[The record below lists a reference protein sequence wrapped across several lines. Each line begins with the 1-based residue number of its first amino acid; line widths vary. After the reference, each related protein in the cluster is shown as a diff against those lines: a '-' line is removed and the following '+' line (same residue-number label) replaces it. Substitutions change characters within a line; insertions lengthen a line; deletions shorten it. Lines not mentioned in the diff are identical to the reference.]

1 MTTVL
6 LKKPLLKSKNIIS
19 VVQELFK
26 IFYDEKVSLIKKNIS
41 SLLGKICSS
50 LSFESLKGFF
60 SQNDLKSTMMI
71 LVSLSENGLKIPKEI
86 ILNSLENHDPIIRV
100 YALYIAS
107 YRI

>member
-1 MTTVL
+1 
-6 LKKPLLKSKNIIS
+6 
-19 VVQELFK
+19 
-26 IFYDEKVSLIKKNIS
+26 
-41 SLLGKICSS
+41 
-50 LSFESLKGFF
+50 
-60 SQNDLKSTMMI
+60 MI